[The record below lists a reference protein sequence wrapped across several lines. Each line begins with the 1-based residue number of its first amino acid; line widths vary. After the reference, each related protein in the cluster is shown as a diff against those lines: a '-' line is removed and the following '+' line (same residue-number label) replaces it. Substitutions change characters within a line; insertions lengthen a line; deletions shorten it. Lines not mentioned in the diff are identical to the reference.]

1 MNMYGQKGQAT
12 VHCNLNLMSVVPESG
27 HSIKE
32 KITEMT
38 VCFRPEADIAFQS
51 NL

>member
-1 MNMYGQKGQAT
+1 MNMYGQKGQAM
-12 VHCNLNLMSVVPESG
+12 VHCNLTLMSVVPESG